1 MSEIMEVYVKSKI
14 ETQKGAI
21 NHPLFKAGIE
31 RSSEKRTIN
40 LKIMENFF
48 PIFLGTYWKLPW

>member
-1 MSEIMEVYVKSKI
+1 MEVYVKSKI